1 MTLLGHWTR
10 QIAFSSVA
18 AMALAAG
25 TAAQANSHDDSFT
38 IAVLPD
44 TQNYIDY
51 THQKVEGFPF
61 DASQQ
66 FLEQMEYVAANVE
79 SVGGDIAFVT
89 SLGDVWQHQSLT
101 MDPAHIARGFKSAPN
116 PFFDEHLAPTPK
128 VKTVEMPMALKG
140 YQMIAGKVP
149 FSVVPGN
156 HDHDAMWT
164 DINHPPAKEFKDM
177 SSVGMVHAGGTA
189 NFVSVF
195 GKDTPFFKGKK
206 WYVDSFNGGAN
217 SAQIFVAGGYRF
229 LHIGLQFHAP
239 NAALEWAARVVK
251 TYPGLPTIISTH
263 DYMMSNGERLA
274 NPIIDNHAVD
284 PDDNTPQMI
293 WDKFIKQHDQIFMVL
308 CGHENGQAFRID
320 SNEFGHKV
328 YQILSDYQDRNQT
341 VKDAGLAPTLF
352 NGIGDGWL
360 RLMRFEM
367 EAATPK
373 VRVETYST
381 HYRKRSR
388 ETAQYAAWYRDHEQ
402 PGKTDEAFHDS
413 DDFAFDLTDF
423 KARFAKTAR

>member
-51 THQKVEGFPF
+51 IHQKVEGFPF

-164 DINHPPAKEFKDM
+164 DINHPPAKEFKD
-177 SSVGMVHAGGTA
+177 SFDNLGDAIEAVNAR
-189 NFVSVF
+189 
-195 GKDTPFFKGKK
+195 KGKM
-206 WYVDSFNGGAN
+206 
-217 SAQIFVAGGYRF
+217 AQT
-229 LHIGLQFHAP
+229 LM
-239 NAALEWAARVVK
+239 
-251 TYPGLPTIISTH
+251 LP
-263 DYMMSNGERLA
+263 A
-274 NPIIDNHAVD
+274 NPSQYPPERGADIDIYSINKNEKGHRTGHIIARIPTALNKKSKKG
-284 PDDNTPQMI
+284 DDN
-293 WDKFIKQHDQIFMVL
+293 
-308 CGHENGQAFRID
+308 
-320 SNEFGHKV
+320 
-328 YQILSDYQDRNQT
+328 
-341 VKDAGLAPTLF
+341 
-352 NGIGDGWL
+352 GI
-360 RLMRFEM
+360 
-367 EAATPK
+367 
-373 VRVETYST
+373 
-381 HYRKRSR
+381 
-388 ETAQYAAWYRDHEQ
+388 
-402 PGKTDEAFHDS
+402 
-413 DDFAFDLTDF
+413 
-423 KARFAKTAR
+423 